1 MRDALGQEA
10 SITILVEDKPQAPT
24 ATTSILKAQE
34 LLKDT
39 TSRVQK
45 LLTEKG
51 FDPHG
56 VDGIMGPNTRSA
68 LRKFRK
74 SQGLPE
80 SGELDDKTLRA
91 LGI

>member
-1 MRDALGQEA
+1 M
-10 SITILVEDKPQAPT
+10 EDKPQAPT
-24 ATTSILKAQE
+24 ATTSIRKAQE

-56 VDGIMGPNTRSA
+56 VDGIMGPNTRAA
-68 LRKFRK
+68 LRRLQK
-74 SQGLPE
+74 SQGLPK
-80 SGELDDKTLRA
+80 SGNLDDKTLRA